1 MKYIKRYRIFESE
14 SLEQLP
20 TFNNK
25 ELDDMMQDLKYIL
38 LDLHDEGWVVNL
50 SYDPKRYQ
58 QIVSY
63 GKDTITVTIQK
74 KSPSTRYSPTYPLDS
89 EFVLADVSEYT
100 LRILEYFDNLK
111 HEIKTCK
118 NENSDTPTNVEF
130 LSAGNLG
137 YIHGGWYTMHYRYQ
151 NNNVDLESKEKVL
164 AVDIKIFLEKED
176 WDLDESTF

>member
-14 SLEQLP
+14 SLEKLP

-58 QIVSY
+58 IVSY
-63 GKDTITVTIQK
+63 GKDTITITIQK
-74 KSPSTRYSPTYPLDS
+74 KSSSTRYSPTYPLDS
-89 EFVLADVSEYT
+89 EFVLSDVSEYT

-118 NENSDTPTNVEF
+118 NENSDTSAIEF

-137 YIHGGWYTMHYRYQ
+137 YIHGGWYTIH
-151 NNNVDLESKEKVL
+151 NVDLESKEKVL